1 MSLDHHP
8 GFDSVS
14 RQPVYWGSYFDY
26 CFVLFQA
33 FYHRHLVNVLETV
46 FCHTLLLMN
55 PLLNCF
61 QGGALWFQN
70 LTEIPN
76 GLYGPLFPF
85 LIAGLHYTNT
95 QVYTVVSLTVS

>member
-1 MSLDHHP
+1 MPFRCL
-8 GFDSVS
+8 
-14 RQPVYWGSYFDY
+14 
-26 CFVLFQA
+26 
-33 FYHRHLVNVLETV
+33 
-46 FCHTLLLMN
+46 
-55 PLLNCF
+55 

-95 QVYTVVSLTVS
+95 LVFALVSFIESCNLLVTNYLSLFEIYIHFLQIAFSASSVHKVDKFEQLAKVSSRPL

>member
-8 GFDSVS
+8 GFDS
-14 RQPVYWGSYFDY
+14 
-26 CFVLFQA
+26 
-33 FYHRHLVNVLETV
+33 
-46 FCHTLLLMN
+46 
-55 PLLNCF
+55 
-61 QGGALWFQN
+61 GGALWFQN

-95 QVYTVVSLTVS
+95 QVCTVWFFVGS

>member
-8 GFDSVS
+8 GFDTVGIVYS
-14 RQPVYWGSYFDY
+14 R
-26 CFVLFQA
+26 
-33 FYHRHLVNVLETV
+33 
-46 FCHTLLLMN
+46 TLSFGERFNMPLS
-55 PLLNCF
+55 PLL

-95 QVYTVVSLTVS
+95 QVLFTLVSFIQSSGS